1 MVESFHQ
8 WLNQK
13 PRNTTI
19 KPHQEERVSLHTDH
33 YVQVHEKQKL
43 QENTSV
49 LMVYG
54 NRFTS

>member
-1 MVESFHQ
+1 MVESFHP
-8 WLNQK
+8 WLNRK
-13 PRNTTI
+13 PGNTTI

-33 YVQVHEKQKL
+33 YVQMHEKQNH
-43 QENTSV
+43 QNTLV

>member
-1 MVESFHQ
+1 MVESFRL

-13 PRNTTI
+13 PRNTTT
-19 KPHQEERVSLHTDH
+19 KPHQEERVSPHTGH
-33 YVQVHEKQKL
+33 YALMHEKN

-54 NRFTS
+54 NRVSP